1 MHTLNCLDQIRL
13 WRVGGAIH
21 ANIRRS
27 VIAEPPV
34 IDHRPSAEPAVLERG
49 QLLDLALNILNLFVP
64 PELGAVGEKL
74 PVKCYRGHCSAFAA
88 RHHAAFARAFLEPM
102 PAAGGAIDS
111 AEIVAWI
118 ERRRESAGQKVESVA
133 A

>member
-27 VIAEPPV
+27 VVTEPPV
-34 IDHRPSAEPAVLERG
+34 IDHRPSTAAPAPDRG
-49 QLLDLALNILNLFVP
+49 QQLDLALNILNLFVP
-64 PELGAVGEKL
+64 PEHGATGEKL

-88 RHHAAFARAFLEPM
+88 RWSEAFAQAFLEPL

-111 AEIVAWI
+111 AAIVAWI
-118 ERRRESAGQKVESVA
+118 ERCRERAEQKREIA

>member
-1 MHTLNCLDQIRL
+1 MHALNCLDQIRL

-27 VIAEPPV
+27 VVTEPPV
-34 IDHRPSAEPAVLERG
+34 IDHRPSAAAPVPDRA
-49 QLLDLALNILNLFVP
+49 QQLDLALNILNLFVP
-64 PELGAVGEKL
+64 PEVGATSQRL

-88 RHHAAFARAFLEPM
+88 RYSEAFAQAFLEPL

-111 AEIVAWI
+111 AAIVAWI
-118 ERRRESAGQKVESVA
+118 EGCRERAEPKRESVA

>member
-27 VIAEPPV
+27 VVTQPPV
-34 IDHRPSAEPAVLERG
+34 IDRRPSAAPPVPDRG
-49 QLLDLALNILNLFVP
+49 QQLDLALNILNLFVP
-64 PELGAVGEKL
+64 PDFGALGEQA

-88 RHHAAFARAFLEPM
+88 RHCEAFAKSFLEPLA
-102 PAAGGAIDS
+102 PAGGAIDS
-111 AEIVAWI
+111 AAIVAWI
-118 ERRRESAGQKVESVA
+118 ERCRESVDAKRGSVA